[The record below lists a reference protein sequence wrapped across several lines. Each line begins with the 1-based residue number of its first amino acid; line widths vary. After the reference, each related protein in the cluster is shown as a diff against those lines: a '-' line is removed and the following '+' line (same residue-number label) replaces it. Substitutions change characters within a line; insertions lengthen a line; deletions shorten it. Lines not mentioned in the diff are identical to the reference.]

1 MAYKHMNEF
10 TSNQELTM
18 KDKVFGMHTNKGT
31 YYAFLSQLNLFHLII
46 KKEKK
51 KKRLDIKEKFTNM
64 SI

>member
-1 MAYKHMNEF
+1 MNEL
-10 TSNQELTM
+10 TSNQVLTM

-51 KKRLDIKEKFTNM
+51 KKKKEKKKKG
-64 SI
+64 